1 MSLCEIVRLEGYVQS
16 SYLAI
21 YPDKILLLDG
31 CCRPDVS
38 VVLDYIRKTL
48 GRPVSDLKV
57 VLVSH
62 MHPDH
67 AGGAMKLRKETGC
80 LIVSADK
87 SQQWYKGI
95 GGRLMHLADMG
106 MAHLAAKRM
115 NRTFKILWYPAHLHA
130 DITVQDGDRVPK
142 FADWQIIETPG
153 HTDRDLSFF
162 HLPSRQ
168 VYTGDL
174 IIKLKRKFVAPFP
187 VYDPKVYIRS
197 LQKIK
202 DLNPSNV
209 MMAHGRSLAIDAAT
223 FDLLITQAPKYPRTI
238 KDTIRHK
245 LLGGQGID
253 SYSQYLSKKG

>member
-1 MSLCEIVRLEGYVQS
+1 MSLCEIVRLDGYIQS
-16 SYLAI
+16 TYLAV
-21 YPDKILLLDG
+21 YPNKILLLDG

-38 VVLDYIRKTL
+38 MVLDYIQKTL
-48 GRPVSDLKV
+48 QRPASDLKV

-67 AGGAMKLRKETGC
+67 AGGAIKLKKETGC

-87 SQQWYKGI
+87 PQQWYKGI
-95 GGRLMHLADMG
+95 GGQLMHLVDMG
-106 MAHLAAKRM
+106 MSHYAAKLTGRPFE
-115 NRTFKILWYPAHLHA
+115 RLWYPPHLHA
-130 DITVQDGDRVPK
+130 DITVKDGDRVPE
-142 FADWQIIETPG
+142 FNDWQIVETPG

-174 IIKLKRKFVAPFP
+174 IIKLKHKFVAPFP
-187 VYDPKVYIRS
+187 IYDTKVYIRS

-209 MMAHGRSLAIDAAT
+209 MMAHGRSFAIDVMT
-223 FDLLITQAPKYPRTI
+223 FDKLIAEAPKHPRTI

-245 LLGGQGID
+245 LSGGQGFD
-253 SYSQYLSKKG
+253 SYSQEMSKKG